1 MLIKKIALGLFL
13 LLNKLYFMDA
23 RSQALIELRPTIP
36 GAKVNAQTSAEEKFQ
51 NQTLR
56 PIAKLQSDLL
66 LEIFRNYIERRKN
79 MYDKLS
85 HQKQSDYIEHAVK
98 HDAKLRNVVKGVF
111 IGMFTHDEYLTYI
124 DNHRSLNKRITNLT
138 IERLKS
144 HMQYF
149 EKVYVN

>member
-1 MLIKKIALGLFL
+1 
-13 LLNKLYFMDA
+13 MDT
-23 RSQALIELRPTIP
+23 RSQSLIELRPVIP
-36 GAKVNAQTSAEEKFQ
+36 GAKVNALTSSEEKFQ
-51 NQTLR
+51 NETLR

-79 MYDKLS
+79 VYDKLS
-85 HQKQSDYIEHAVK
+85 HQKQTDYIEHAVK

-111 IGMFTHDEYLTYI
+111 IGMFTHAEYMTYI
-124 DNHRSLNKRITNLT
+124 ENHRALNKRITNLT

-149 EKVYVN
+149 EKIAV

>member
-1 MLIKKIALGLFL
+1 
-13 LLNKLYFMDA
+13 MDT
-23 RSQALIELRPTIP
+23 RTQNLIELRPEIP
-36 GAKVNAQTSAEEKFQ
+36 GAKVTAQTTSEEKFQ
-51 NQTLR
+51 NETLR

-79 MYDKLS
+79 VYDKLS
-85 HQKQSDYIEHAVK
+85 HQKQSDYIVHAVK

-111 IGMFTHDEYLTYI
+111 IGMFTLDEYMTYI
-124 DNHRSLNKRITNLT
+124 ENNRALNKRITNLT

-149 EKVYVN
+149 EKMAV

>member
-1 MLIKKIALGLFL
+1 MDTRTQNL
-13 LLNKLYFMDA
+13 L
-23 RSQALIELRPTIP
+23 ELRPVIP
-36 GAKVNAQTSAEEKFQ
+36 GATVNALTSLEEKFQ
-51 NQTLR
+51 NETLR

-79 MYDKLS
+79 VYDSLS
-85 HQKQSDYIEHAVK
+85 QQKQMHYIDHAVK

-111 IGMFTHDEYLTYI
+111 IGMFTHDEYLIYI
-124 DNHRSLNKRITNLT
+124 ENMRALNKRITNLT

-149 EKVYVN
+149 EKIAV

>member
-1 MLIKKIALGLFL
+1 
-13 LLNKLYFMDA
+13 MDA
-23 RSQALIELRPTIP
+23 RTQSLIELRPNIP
-36 GAKVNAQTSAEEKFQ
+36 GATVNALTSSEEKFQ
-51 NQTLR
+51 NETLR

-79 MYDKLS
+79 VYDKLS
-85 HQKQSDYIEHAVK
+85 NQKQLDYIEHAVK

-111 IGMFTHDEYLTYI
+111 IGMFTHSEYLTYI
-124 DNHRSLNKRITNLT
+124 DNHRALNKRITNLT

-149 EKVYVN
+149 EKIAV